1 MALGGTSQITL
12 HFVKLLVVSPFF
24 MAAGEQRE
32 SQLLDISINQQESH
46 DPATGAD
53 PGFSVELVP
62 APDPPKGQPSSHSSG
77 MPEMPKS
84 APVLTMAGSDRTI
97 VTRAVAKG
105 LQHPMPNRANPN
117 LHDNSTNASEILTK
131 RVTSQLAK
139 CLRINRQKN

>member
-1 MALGGTSQITL
+1 MALGGTSRITL

-32 SQLLDISINQQESH
+32 SQLLDISINQQESP

-62 APDPPKGQPSSHSSG
+62 APDSPKGQPSSHSSG
-77 MPEMPKS
+77 IPEMAKS

-97 VTRAVAKG
+97 VTRAVAKR
-105 LQHPMPNRANPN
+105 LQHPIPNRANPN
-117 LHDNSTNASEILTK
+117 PYDNSTHVKAFCFCKEINLTHFG
-131 RVTSQLAK
+131 
-139 CLRINRQKN
+139 